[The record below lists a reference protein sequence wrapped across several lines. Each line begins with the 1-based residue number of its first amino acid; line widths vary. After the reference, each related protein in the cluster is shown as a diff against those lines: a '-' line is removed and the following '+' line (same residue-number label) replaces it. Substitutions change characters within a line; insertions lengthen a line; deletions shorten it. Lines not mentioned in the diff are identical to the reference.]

1 MIRPTKSQDTE
12 AIMMMVSG
20 SGQFDADGLEYVRA
34 TLDAHFAGKGNEIWL
49 TADDGEPVGVA
60 YCAPET
66 VAPGVWNLLMLWTRS
81 DRHGQG
87 HGSALI
93 DEIESILKNH
103 SARLLIVETSSL
115 PDFEAA
121 RAFYIKCGFV
131 HEATI
136 KNYYALGDSKLVLTK
151 LL

>member
-34 TLDAHFAGKGNEIWL
+34 TLDDHFAGKGNEIWL
-49 TADDGEPVGVA
+49 TADDGEPVGMA

-66 VAPGVWNLLMLWTRS
+66 VGPGVWNLLMLWTRS

-93 DEIESILKNH
+93 DEI
-103 SARLLIVETSSL
+103 
-115 PDFEAA
+115 
-121 RAFYIKCGFV
+121 
-131 HEATI
+131 
-136 KNYYALGDSKLVLTK
+136 
-151 LL
+151 